1 MNRMFQMPDEAVFSG
16 QSNDNFE
23 LLKAWAGTTLAYA
36 ILRTGAGNLLTATFV
51 TNLLVSAVVCGL
63 GFVLHETTLRTPEAD
78 GLPYRGRLLR
88 YSRTAPA

>member
-1 MNRMFQMPDEAVFSG
+1 MLFVDPDRGNRPAFTRRMS
-16 QSNDNFE
+16 
-23 LLKAWAGTTLAYA
+23 
-36 ILRTGAGNLLTATFV
+36 
-51 TNLLVSAVVCGL
+51 GL